1 MRSLKRLG
9 AAVFA
14 SSMLSTINVANAKIF
29 VGTSQVVESI
39 NLIDKDLIES
49 QNNELIAF
57 KKDKEVREME
67 KEIEEM
73 RWREMII
80 KRRIIEMQIEMK
92 GERDKKRKREI
103 EKEIM
108 EEERELEREIKEMAI
123 RKREI
128 QREMERRIMERRI
141 MERKRFIGITEK
153 SLPYSVACPPE
164 NKKLK
169 IKLNKKTGEI
179 VVRFAKG
186 KKFYQGNFDKA
197 LKVFEGTYG
206 DKCVE

>member
-14 SSMLSTINVANAKIF
+14 TSMLSTINVANAKIF

-73 RWREMII
+73 RWRKMII
-80 KRRIIEMQIEMK
+80 ERRIIEMQIEMK

-123 RKREI
+123 RKKEI

-153 SLPYSVACPPE
+153 SLPYSVDCPPE

>member
-14 SSMLSTINVANAKIF
+14 TSMLSTINVANAKIF

-73 RWREMII
+73 RWRKMII
-80 KRRIIEMQIEMK
+80 ERRIIMMQIEMK

-153 SLPYSVACPPE
+153 SLPYSVDCPPE

-197 LKVFEGTYG
+197 LKVFEDTYE

>member
-1 MRSLKRLG
+1 MRSLKSLG
-9 AAVFA
+9 AAFCA
-14 SSMLSTINVANAKIF
+14 TSMLSTINVANAKIF

-73 RWREMII
+73 RWRKMII
-80 KRRIIEMQIEMK
+80 ERRIIEMQIEMK

-128 QREMERRIMERRI
+128 QREI
-141 MERKRFIGITEK
+141 
-153 SLPYSVACPPE
+153 
-164 NKKLK
+164 
-169 IKLNKKTGEI
+169 
-179 VVRFAKG
+179 
-186 KKFYQGNFDKA
+186 
-197 LKVFEGTYG
+197 
-206 DKCVE
+206 